1 MSVRRPLFPSRVR
14 AAALAAAVALAAAAA
29 SGAGAPA
36 APPESAQPGVRMSL
50 RAHEYSLGS
59 SDAPLT
65 IVEFTDYQ
73 CPYCRQFQA
82 QTWPLLKRDYVDT
95 GKVRFIVRDLPLS
108 IHSAARSAAEVA
120 HCAGAQGRFWPMHE
134 ALLAS
139 DAQLTDDYVLRQA
152 RAMGL
157 NAQRLSAC
165 ATADRYEAAIT
176 RNANAAAALGIQG
189 TPTFII
195 GRSQPRE
202 LRGERLGGAQPY
214 EAFDA
219 VLKRLLAQD

>member
-1 MSVRRPLFPSRVR
+1 
-14 AAALAAAVALAAAAA
+14 
-29 SGAGAPA
+29 
-36 APPESAQPGVRMSL
+36 
-50 RAHEYSLGS
+50 
-59 SDAPLT
+59 
-65 IVEFTDYQ
+65 
-73 CPYCRQFQA
+73 
-82 QTWPLLKRDYVDT
+82 
-95 GKVRFIVRDLPLS
+95 
-108 IHSAARSAAEVA
+108 
-120 HCAGAQGRFWPMHE
+120 MHE